1 MPTQPQT
8 RVLRIDITGHDHPGV
23 THSLT
28 TILAKSGAP
37 ILDIGQAVIHDSLA
51 LGLLVELTD
60 ELKSSSLLTELLL
73 KAHQLGV
80 QIHFTA
86 ISGDEYRVWVSA
98 QSKGRYLVSV
108 LGPTLTAAHLAAVSG
123 VIVKAGLNID
133 RIDRLSGRT
142 PLSGTL
148 QGRVCVELAASGSLA
163 HEDAMR
169 AELMALTHEFDVDIA
184 FQHDNV
190 YRRNRRL
197 VAFDMDSTLIQTEV
211 IDELARL
218 AGVGDQ
224 VAAITEAA
232 MRGELDFQGSFR
244 KRVSLLKGLPA
255 TTLQQVV
262 DTVPLMD
269 GAERLTATLRR
280 LGYKTAILS
289 GGFTFVGRPLQRRL
303 GIDYLHANELDIVDG
318 VITGEV
324 RTEIVDGGRKAHYL
338 TEIARS
344 EGLSMEQ
351 VIAVGDGAN
360 DLPMLRLAGLG
371 VAFRAKPLVRRSA
384 RQAISTMGL
393 DGILYL
399 LGVRDREALG

>member
-8 RVLRIDITGHDHPGV
+8 RVLHIDITGHDHPGV

-28 TILAKSGAP
+28 AILARANVR
-37 ILDIGQAVIHDSLA
+37 ILDIGQAVIHDALA

-60 ELKSSSLLTELLL
+60 EMKSSTLLTDLLL
-73 KAHQLGV
+73 EAHRLGV
-80 QIHFTA
+80 QIRFTA
-86 ISGDEYRVWVSA
+86 VSNDDYDAWVRM
-98 QSKGRYLVSV
+98 QGKGRYIISV
-108 LGPTLTAAHLAAVSG
+108 LGPALTAAHLEAVSG
-123 VIVKAGLNID
+123 VIAKSGLNID

-142 PLSGTL
+142 PLDANGL
-148 QGRVCVELAASGSLA
+148 GRTCVEFSASGDMTD
-163 HEDAMR
+163 EDAFR
-169 AELMALTHEFDVDIA
+169 TELMALTQLFDLDVA
-184 FQHDNV
+184 FQHDTV

-224 VAAITEAA
+224 VAAITESA
-232 MRGELDFQGSFR
+232 MRGELDFQASFR
-244 KRVSLLKGLPA
+244 RRVGLLKGLPESA
-255 TTLQQVV
+255 LQTVV
-262 DTVPLMD
+262 DNVPMMD
-269 GAERLTATLRR
+269 GAERLIATLRR

-289 GGFTFVGRPLQRRL
+289 GGFTFMGRELQRRL
-303 GIDYLHANELDIVDG
+303 GIDYLHSNELDIVDG
-318 VITGEV
+318 VVTGNV
-324 RTEIVDGGRKAHYL
+324 KGEIVDGARKAHYL
-338 TEIARS
+338 TEIAKA

-371 VAFRAKPLVRRSA
+371 IAFRAKPVVRQSA

-399 LGVRDREALG
+399 LGVRDREAL